1 MKTKRAP
8 SPHLRQ
14 LFLEWYHATT
24 LGQILQTIEAS
35 YLQACLNP
43 TYNQKILQ
51 VGRLGCENLYI
62 DETNIHNFVL
72 VNTEPRGEPYAKHVI
87 TASPDALPVATA
99 SIDILLLP
107 HVIDFEANRHQV
119 LHEVERVLKPN
130 GRLFILGLNPW
141 SVRGILQYL
150 SRRSPFWRLNF
161 ISSYRLLDWLSLL
174 KFDAEY
180 SAAFNLASSKVI
192 RNPNSFFSKS
202 RAYLSFA
209 FGIKAIKRTYTLIPI
224 EPKWIGTPDLVP
236 GHMFETL
243 KQETQ

>member
-1 MKTKRAP
+1 MKTKQVP

-24 LGQILQTIEAS
+24 LGQILQTVEAS

-62 DETNIHNFVL
+62 DETFIHNFVL
-72 VNTEPRGEPYAKHVI
+72 VSTEHRGEPYAKHVI

-150 SRRSPFWRLNF
+150 PRRSSFWRLNF

-174 KFDAEY
+174 KFDAEF
-180 SAAFNLASSKVI
+180 SAAFNIASSKVI
-192 RNPNSFFSKS
+192 QKPNSFFSKS
-202 RAYLSFA
+202 RAHLSFA

-224 EPKWIGTPDLVP
+224 EPKWIGAPGLVP